1 MAPQSRRLEPDSNI
15 RVDSCPFVVERLCHG
30 LKWFALLML
39 VSVAGG
45 CSTYYGQA
53 IRGQWQLLSDTESIP
68 RLIARTNTAP
78 QLREKLELVL
88 SLREFAERELKLKPN
103 GHYRS
108 YVDVGRR
115 FVVWNVY
122 AAPEFSL
129 EDKTWWYPVV
139 GSLSYRGYFREDLA
153 RTYGERLASK
163 GWDVHVGGIEA
174 YSTLGWF
181 RDPVL
186 STFIHQSPPDLA
198 ETIFHELAHQRVFV
212 KGDTEFNEAFA
223 TAVAQAG
230 VRRWLSESGNAAAR
244 VGYERDKRIEAEF
257 VALLAQTRGELQVL
271 YTQTNA
277 LTTEQLRASK
287 AAAFER
293 MQQRRA
299 ALKQSWGGARDYDNW
314 FCQPLNNALLNT
326 VDTYHHLVPSFAEL
340 LRRQAG
346 DWEAFYREVKRLGRL
361 PDTER
366 KRQLREILPSDLA
379 R

>member
-1 MAPQSRRLEPDSNI
+1 
-15 RVDSCPFVVERLCHG
+15 
-30 LKWFALLML
+30 ML
-39 VSVAGG
+39 VLISVAGG

-53 IRGQWQLLSDTESIP
+53 IRGQWQLLADTESIP
-68 RLIARTNTAP
+68 KLIARTNTP
-78 QLREKLELVL
+78 TELRAKLELVL

-153 RTYGERLASK
+153 RRSGERLAAK

-186 STFIHQSPPDLA
+186 NTFIHQPPPELA

-223 TAVAQAG
+223 TAVAQEG
-230 VRRWLSESGNAAAR
+230 VRRWLAASGSAAA
-244 VGYERDKRIEAEF
+244 GADYERDKRREAEF
-257 VALLAQTRGELQVL
+257 VALLAQTRGELKAL
-271 YTQTNA
+271 YSQTNA
-277 LTTEQLRASK
+277 LTTTQLRAGK
-287 AAAFER
+287 AAAFDR
-293 MQQRRA
+293 LRQRHA
-299 ALKQSWGGARDYDNW
+299 ALKESWGGARAYDGW
-314 FCQPLNNALLNT
+314 FAQPLNNALLNT
-326 VDTYHHLVPSFAEL
+326 VDTYHHLMPGFAAL
-340 LRRQAG
+340 LERHA
-346 DWEAFYREVKRLGRL
+346 DDLDAFYREVRRLGRL
-361 PDTER
+361 PKEER
-366 KRQLREILPSDLA
+366 HRELAVWVRVFPSP
-379 R
+379 